1 MAMDFAHTRLALNRP
16 IRSYAKIQRIYS
28 ALVRNRGFQA
38 ARASVR
44 RKDLL
49 NIGCG
54 DRINP
59 AFVNIDYSWIPGVDL
74 CWDVGKPLPFADS
87 SIAGVFTEHCLEHLS
102 FDAARGFISEVY
114 RILRPGGV
122 ARIIVPDA
130 ELFLRAY
137 CAHNTDQSVQFPPP
151 YSQRLRDGGVTPV
164 SLVNSIFRDFG
175 HLYAYDYVELRNLLA
190 RSPFSTIYRSG
201 FMNSAQASLLIDTPE
216 RRHESLYVEALK

>member
-16 IRSYAKIQRIYS
+16 VRSYAKIQRIYS

-59 AFVNIDYSWIPGVDL
+59 AFVNIDYNWIPGVDL
-74 CWDVGKPLPFADS
+74 CWDVGKPLPYPDS

-102 FDAARGFISEVY
+102 LAVAQSFVSEIY

-137 CAHNTDQSVQFPPP
+137 CAHNVDQSVQFPPP
-151 YSQRLRDGGVTPV
+151 YGQRLRECDATPI

-175 HLYAYDYVELRNLLA
+175 HLYAYDYDGLRNLLA
-190 RSPFSTIYRSG
+190 RFPFSTICRSG
-201 FMNSAQASLLIDTPE
+201 FMSSAQASLLIDTPE